1 METPPPGA
9 DAPDDAPL
17 TTLPTA
23 PAVVAVVVARDPG
36 AWFEEALTAIAEQDY
51 PNLSILVVD
60 AHSVD
65 EVKPRVGRAAPG
77 AFVRR
82 LDDDPGFG
90 AAANEVLE
98 VVDGAAFYFLCH
110 DDIAPKPDVVRILV
124 EEAYRSNAAVVGP
137 KLVEWNNPRRLLQ
150 VGQGM
155 DHAGFGVP
163 LVERGEL
170 DQSQHD
176 AVRDVFTVPGA
187 CTLVRSDL
195 FSEIGGFDEGI
206 DDFLDDVS
214 LCWRAQIAG
223 ARVIV
228 APDARVRHRDHLA
241 KSRGVNERR
250 RMQARHRL
258 RILLSCYGPV
268 ALAIALPQIILINLL
283 EIVYALLAGRHRRA
297 GDVVTAWTWNLRR
310 IGELRVARQQVKG
323 FRHVKDREVNRAMVR
338 GSARLRQFGRGQIGR
353 GEDRFSGLA
362 KGGRGVAD
370 AFQSG
375 SLRASASV
383 WAVVVL
389 VFLAGSRHLITRG
402 VPAIGEMVSFSSSP
416 LQMLREWVSG
426 WRPAGLGSES
436 PAPTAFGMLGA
447 LGFSFGGA
455 TGLLRTVLTIGL
467 IPLGA
472 VGAYRLPGPTRS
484 RHAQIACLLV
494 YVTIPLPYN
503 ALASGHWGALGLY
516 AAAPTIVGL
525 LAGAGGLAPFGSV
538 GSATGPGMKPRRLRA
553 HILSLGLVTAV
564 LAALLPV
571 AVVIVVGMALALAL
585 GGLLAI
591 SARGS
596 ARMVLAAIGG
606 AGVAVALHLPWSLDF
621 LLPGATLSALTG
633 PERATG
639 PSDLAALLRFQ
650 VGPLGSAPFGWC
662 FLVAASLPL
671 LIGRAERHAW
681 AVRGWTLALVSF
693 AAAWAAQRGLLP
705 VSMPPVEVLLAPA
718 AVGLA
723 LAAAMGVAAFEV
735 DLPGYRFGWRQIASG
750 LAAAAVVVGIVPV
763 LGASFDG
770 RWSMPAGDHRRTLS
784 FIDAENDAEPFR
796 VLWVGDPSALP
807 LGSWRLDDGLAYG
820 TTDRGTAGVE
830 DLWVGSDDG
839 PTRLIADALDL
850 ARTGQTARLGR
861 LLAPMGVRYLVVPAS
876 LAPAPFSSTVIAVP
890 ASLTATLAAQLDL
903 APVDVPAGLTVYRNE
918 AFVPPLA
925 EVAAGRTLP
934 TEGGI
939 AAALPLDLSTL
950 PPALPNDE
958 GFLRWSGPVEAGT
971 SVFLS
976 AASSDRWRLE
986 VDGQLAERTVPFDWA
1001 NAYTVPADGNA
1012 TLGFRTSPLRYGVLL
1027 LQALAWLWV
1036 LRLLLRRRL
1045 NGRVAAL
1052 AIASVDVDVDVG
1064 VDDDVDD
1071 DEDHDEVDEGER

>member
-17 TTLPTA
+17 TTPPTV

-36 AWFEEALTAIAEQDY
+36 PWFEEAITALAEQDY

-60 AHSVD
+60 AHSAD
-65 EVKPRVGRAAPG
+65 EVKLRVGRTAPG

-98 VVDGAAFYFLCH
+98 VVEGAAFYFLCH
-110 DDIAPKPDVVRILV
+110 DDIAPESDVVRILV

-137 KLVEWNNPRRLLQ
+137 KLVEWDNPRRLLQ

-170 DQSQHD
+170 DQAQHD

-187 CTLVRSDL
+187 CTLVRADL

-250 RMQARHRL
+250 RAQARHRL
-258 RILLSCYGPV
+258 RILLSCYGPA

-283 EIVYALLAGRHRRA
+283 EIVYALVAGRRRRA
-297 GDVVTAWTWNLRR
+297 GDVVTAWIWNLRR
-310 IGELRVARQQVKG
+310 LGELRAARRQVKG
-323 FRHVKDREVNRAMVR
+323 FRHVRDREVNRAMVH
-338 GSARLRQFGRGQIGR
+338 GSARLTQFVRGQIGR
-353 GEDRFSGLA
+353 GEDRFSGLV

-370 AFQSG
+370 ALQSG
-375 SLRASASV
+375 SLRTSASV
-383 WAVVVL
+383 GAIVAV

-402 VPAIGEMVSFSSSP
+402 VPAIGEMVSFSSPP

-436 PAPTAFGMLGA
+436 PTPTAFGMLGA
-447 LGFSFGGA
+447 LGFTVGGA
-455 TGLLRTVLTIGL
+455 TGLLRTILTIGL

-484 RHAQIACLLV
+484 RHAQLACLLV

-503 ALASGHWGALGLY
+503 ALASGRWGALGLY

-525 LAGAGGLAPFGSV
+525 LGRASGSAPFGPV
-538 GSATGPGMKPRRLRA
+538 GGVADHGVPPRRRGA
-553 HILSLGLVTAV
+553 HVLSLGFVTAL
-564 LAALLPV
+564 LATLLPV
-571 AVVIVVGMALALAL
+571 GVVVVVGMALALAL

-591 SARGS
+591 SAQGS
-596 ARMVLAAIGG
+596 ARMVLAALGG

-633 PERATG
+633 PERAVDS
-639 PSDLAALLRFQ
+639 SDLAALLRFQ
-650 VGPLGSAPFGWC
+650 VGPLGSAPLGWC
-662 FLVAASLPL
+662 FLMAASLPL

-681 AVRGWTLALVSF
+681 AVRGWTLALASF
-693 AAAWAAQRGLLP
+693 AAAWAAERGTFP
-705 VSMPPVEVLLAPA
+705 VSLPPVEVLLAPA

-750 LAAAAVVVGIVPV
+750 VAAAAVVVGIFPV

-770 RWSMPAGDHRRTLS
+770 RWSMPAGDHQRTLS
-784 FIDAENDAEPFR
+784 FIDAENDADPFR
-796 VLWVGDPSALP
+796 VLWVGDPAAIP
-807 LGSWRLDDGLAYG
+807 LGSWRLDDGLAYV

-839 PTRLIADALDL
+839 PTKLIADALDL

-861 LLAPMGVRYLVVPAS
+861 LLAPMGVRYLIVPEGI
-876 LAPAPFSSTVIAVP
+876 APAPFSSVVIPVP
-890 ASLTATLAAQLDL
+890 ATLAATLTAQLDL

-918 AFVPPLA
+918 AFAPPLA
-925 EVAAGRTLP
+925 EVEPGRTLP

-939 AAALPLDLSTL
+939 AAALALDLATL
-950 PPALPNDE
+950 PSALPNDD
-958 GFLRWSGPVEAGT
+958 GYLRRSGPVEAGT
-971 SVFLS
+971 SVFQS
-976 AASSDRWRLE
+976 ASSSDRWRLE
-986 VDGQLAERTVPFDWA
+986 VDGQTAERTKPFGWA
-1001 NAYTVPADGNA
+1001 NAFTVPGDGNA
-1012 TLGFRTSPLRYGVLL
+1012 TLRFRTPPLRYGVLL
-1027 LQALAWLWV
+1027 LQALAWLWAV
-1036 LRLLLRRRL
+1036 RWLLRRRL
-1045 NGRVAAL
+1045 DRRTAAL
-1052 AIASVDVDVDVG
+1052 AMPS
-1064 VDDDVDD
+1064 DDG
-1071 DEDHDEVDEGER
+1071 DEAQR